1 MEFLSPEEYGM
12 RDFAAA
18 VEHINHAK
26 GQVLPE
32 NIQRQLFSIWCR
44 VTQGPP
50 PPGPPPSGLDAAKQ
64 AQFVAWQ
71 DTAGL
76 YPTKL
81 EASTAYVELVTQH
94 DSLWREEGSQDQK
107 NIPTHIKAQLKQ
119 SGIRVV
125 ASTSSSDVDSAASSS
140 LSDSEEDSEKK
151 ETKTTA
157 VVAPVKSIFEAVRAG
172 RRYAMF
178 LPKEA
183 NAIDPETASSVLMI
197 AVDSEQ
203 VEAVAALLAAGS
215 DVNWVDPEDGSTVL
229 HCAALLGSLPIVQLL
244 LNAGADPLFK
254 DSDGLTCIDV
264 AEQEHLTNIV
274 EVLQAG
280 LGCVE

>member
-1 MEFLSPEEYGM
+1 MEFLSPEEYAM

-18 VEHINHAK
+18 VEHLNHAK

-32 NIQRQLFSIWCR
+32 NIQRQLFSIWSR

-50 PPGPPPSGLDAAKQ
+50 PSGPPPSSLDAAKR

-71 DTAGL
+71 DTTGL
-76 YPTKL
+76 YKTKL
-81 EASTAYVELVTQH
+81 EASTAYVELVTRH
-94 DSLWREEGSQDQK
+94 DPLWREDGSQEKK
-107 NIPTHIKAQLKQ
+107 NIPTHIKAQLKH

-125 ASTSSSDVDSAASSS
+125 VSSSSSSSES
-140 LSDSEEDSEKK
+140 LSDSEEDL
-151 ETKTTA
+151 ETKTTKTTT

-172 RRYAMF
+172 RRYTMF

-183 NAIDPETASSVLMI
+183 NAIDPDTASSVLMI

-203 VEAVAALLAAGS
+203 VGAVAALLAAGS
-215 DVNWVDPEDGSTVL
+215 DVHWVDPEDGSTVL

-264 AEQEHLTNIV
+264 AEQEHLANIV

-280 LGCVE
+280 CVE

>member
-1 MEFLSPEEYGM
+1 M

-18 VEHINHAK
+18 VEHLNHAK

-32 NIQRQLFSIWCR
+32 NIQRQLFSIWSR

-50 PPGPPPSGLDAAKQ
+50 PSGPPPSSLDAAKR

-71 DTAGL
+71 DTTGL
-76 YPTKL
+76 YKTKL
-81 EASTAYVELVTQH
+81 EASTAYVELVTRH
-94 DSLWREEGSQDQK
+94 DPLWREDGSQEKK
-107 NIPTHIKAQLKQ
+107 NIPTHIKAQLKH

-125 ASTSSSDVDSAASSS
+125 VSSSSSDGD
-140 LSDSEEDSEKK
+140 SDSEEDD
-151 ETKTTA
+151 ETKTTKTTT

-172 RRYAMF
+172 RRYTMF

-183 NAIDPETASSVLMI
+183 NAIDPDTASSVLMI

-203 VEAVAALLAAGS
+203 VGAVAALLAAGS
-215 DVNWVDPEDGSTVL
+215 DVHWVDPEDGSTVL

-264 AEQEHLTNIV
+264 AEQEHLANIV

-280 LGCVE
+280 CVE

>member
-1 MEFLSPEEYGM
+1 MEFLSPEEYAM

-18 VEHINHAK
+18 VEHLNHAK

-32 NIQRQLFSIWCR
+32 NIQRQLFSIWSR

-50 PPGPPPSGLDAAKQ
+50 PSGPPPSSLDAAKR

-71 DTAGL
+71 DTTGL
-76 YPTKL
+76 YKTKL
-81 EASTAYVELVTQH
+81 EASTAYVELVTRH
-94 DSLWREEGSQDQK
+94 DPLWREDGSQEKK
-107 NIPTHIKAQLKQ
+107 NIPTHIKAQLKH

-125 ASTSSSDVDSAASSS
+125 VSSSSSSSES
-140 LSDSEEDSEKK
+140 LSDSEEDSE
-151 ETKTTA
+151 TKTTKTTT

-172 RRYAMF
+172 RRYTMF

-183 NAIDPETASSVLMI
+183 NAIDPDTASSVLMI

-203 VEAVAALLAAGS
+203 VGAVAALLAAGS
-215 DVNWVDPEDGSTVL
+215 DVHWVDPEDGSTVL

-264 AEQEHLTNIV
+264 AEQEHLANIV

-280 LGCVE
+280 CVE

>member
-1 MEFLSPEEYGM
+1 MEFLSPEEYAM

-18 VEHINHAK
+18 VEHLNHAK

-32 NIQRQLFSIWCR
+32 NIQRQLFSIWSR

-50 PPGPPPSGLDAAKQ
+50 PSGPPPSSLDAAKR

-71 DTAGL
+71 DTTGL
-76 YPTKL
+76 YKTKL
-81 EASTAYVELVTQH
+81 EASTAYVELVTRH
-94 DSLWREEGSQDQK
+94 DPLWREDGSQEKKD
-107 NIPTHIKAQLKQ
+107 IPTHIKAQLKH

-125 ASTSSSDVDSAASSS
+125 VSSSSSDGN
-140 LSDSEEDSEKK
+140 SDSEEDD
-151 ETKTTA
+151 ETKTTKTTT

-172 RRYAMF
+172 RRYTMF

-183 NAIDPETASSVLMI
+183 NAIDPDTASSVLMI

-203 VEAVAALLAAGS
+203 VGAVAALLAAGS
-215 DVNWVDPEDGSTVL
+215 DVHWVDPEDGSTVL

-264 AEQEHLTNIV
+264 AEQEHLANIV

-280 LGCVE
+280 CVE

>member
-1 MEFLSPEEYGM
+1 MEFLSPEEYAM

-18 VEHINHAK
+18 VEHLNHAK

-32 NIQRQLFSIWCR
+32 NIQRQLFSIWSR

-50 PPGPPPSGLDAAKQ
+50 PSGPPPSSLDAAKR

-71 DTAGL
+71 DTTGL
-76 YPTKL
+76 YKTKL
-81 EASTAYVELVTQH
+81 EASTAYVELVTRH
-94 DSLWREEGSQDQK
+94 DPLWREDGSQEKK
-107 NIPTHIKAQLKQ
+107 NIPTHIKAQLKH

-125 ASTSSSDVDSAASSS
+125 VSSSSSDRD
-140 LSDSEEDSEKK
+140 SDSEEDD
-151 ETKTTA
+151 ETKTTKTTT

-172 RRYAMF
+172 RRYTMF

-183 NAIDPETASSVLMI
+183 NAIDPDTASSVLMI

-203 VEAVAALLAAGS
+203 VGAVAALLAAGS
-215 DVNWVDPEDGSTVL
+215 DVHWVDPEDGSTVL

-264 AEQEHLTNIV
+264 AEQEHLANIV

-280 LGCVE
+280 CVE

>member
-1 MEFLSPEEYGM
+1 MEFLSPEEYAM

-18 VEHINHAK
+18 VEHLNHAK

-32 NIQRQLFSIWCR
+32 NIQRQLFSIWSR

-50 PPGPPPSGLDAAKQ
+50 PSGPPPSSLDAAKR

-71 DTAGL
+71 DTTGL
-76 YPTKL
+76 YKTKL
-81 EASTAYVELVTQH
+81 EASTAYVELVTRH
-94 DSLWREEGSQDQK
+94 DPLWREDGSQEK
-107 NIPTHIKAQLKQ
+107 KSIPTHIKAQLKH

-125 ASTSSSDVDSAASSS
+125 VSSSSSDGN
-140 LSDSEEDSEKK
+140 SDSEEDD
-151 ETKTTA
+151 ETKTTKTTT

-172 RRYAMF
+172 RRYTMF

-183 NAIDPETASSVLMI
+183 NAIDPDTASSVLMI

-203 VEAVAALLAAGS
+203 VGAVAALLAAGS
-215 DVNWVDPEDGSTVL
+215 DVHWVDPEDGSTVL

-264 AEQEHLTNIV
+264 AEQEHLANIV

-280 LGCVE
+280 CVE

>member
-1 MEFLSPEEYGM
+1 MEFLSPEEYAM

-18 VEHINHAK
+18 VEHLNHAK

-32 NIQRQLFSIWCR
+32 NIQRQLFSIWSR

-50 PPGPPPSGLDAAKQ
+50 PSGPPPSSLDAAKR

-71 DTAGL
+71 DTTGL
-76 YPTKL
+76 YKTKL
-81 EASTAYVELVTQH
+81 EASTAYVELVTRH
-94 DSLWREEGSQDQK
+94 DPLWREDGSEEKK
-107 NIPTHIKAQLKQ
+107 NIPTHIKAQLKH

-125 ASTSSSDVDSAASSS
+125 VSSSSSSSES
-140 LSDSEEDSEKK
+140 LSDSEEDSE
-151 ETKTTA
+151 TKTTKTTT

-172 RRYAMF
+172 RRYTMF

-183 NAIDPETASSVLMI
+183 NAIDPDTASSVLMI

-203 VEAVAALLAAGS
+203 VGAVAALLAAGS
-215 DVNWVDPEDGSTVL
+215 DVHWVDPEDGSTVL

-264 AEQEHLTNIV
+264 AEQEHLANIV

-280 LGCVE
+280 CVE

>member
-1 MEFLSPEEYGM
+1 MEFLSPEEYAM

-18 VEHINHAK
+18 VEHLNHAK

-32 NIQRQLFSIWCR
+32 NIQRQLFSIWSR

-50 PPGPPPSGLDAAKQ
+50 PSGPPPSSLDAAKR

-71 DTAGL
+71 DTTGL
-76 YPTKL
+76 YKTKL
-81 EASTAYVELVTQH
+81 EASTAYVELVTRH
-94 DSLWREEGSQDQK
+94 DPLWREDGSQEKK
-107 NIPTHIKAQLKQ
+107 NIPTHIKAQLKH

-125 ASTSSSDVDSAASSS
+125 VSSSSSDGN
-140 LSDSEEDSEKK
+140 SDSEEDD
-151 ETKTTA
+151 ETKTTKTTT

-172 RRYAMF
+172 RRYTMF

-183 NAIDPETASSVLMI
+183 NAIDPDTASSVLMI

-203 VEAVAALLAAGS
+203 VGAVAALLAAGS
-215 DVNWVDPEDGSTVL
+215 DVHWVDPEDGSTVL

-264 AEQEHLTNIV
+264 AEQEHLANIV

-280 LGCVE
+280 CVE

>member
-1 MEFLSPEEYGM
+1 MEFLSPEEYAM

-18 VEHINHAK
+18 VEHLNHAK

-32 NIQRQLFSIWCR
+32 NIQRQLFSIWSR

-50 PPGPPPSGLDAAKQ
+50 PSGPPPSSLDAAKR

-71 DTAGL
+71 DTTGL
-76 YPTKL
+76 YRTKL
-81 EASTAYVELVTQH
+81 EASTAYVELVTRH
-94 DSLWREEGSQDQK
+94 DPLWREDGSQEKK
-107 NIPTHIKAQLKQ
+107 NIPTHIKAQLKH

-125 ASTSSSDVDSAASSS
+125 VSSSSSDGDSAGSS
-140 LSDSEEDSEKK
+140 LSDSEEDL
-151 ETKTTA
+151 ETKTTKTTT

-172 RRYAMF
+172 RRYTMF

-183 NAIDPETASSVLMI
+183 NAIDPDTASSVLMI

-203 VEAVAALLAAGS
+203 VGAVAALLAAGS
-215 DVNWVDPEDGSTVL
+215 DVHWVDPEDGSTVL

-264 AEQEHLTNIV
+264 AEQEHLANIV

-280 LGCVE
+280 CVE

>member
-1 MEFLSPEEYGM
+1 MEFLSPEEYAM

-18 VEHINHAK
+18 VEHLNHAK

-32 NIQRQLFSIWCR
+32 NIQRQLFSIWSR

-50 PPGPPPSGLDAAKQ
+50 PSGPPPSSLDAAKR

-71 DTAGL
+71 DTTGL
-76 YPTKL
+76 YKTKL
-81 EASTAYVELVTQH
+81 EASTAYVELVTRH
-94 DSLWREEGSQDQK
+94 YPLWREDGSQEKK
-107 NIPTHIKAQLKQ
+107 NIPTHIKAQLKH

-125 ASTSSSDVDSAASSS
+125 VSSSSSDRD
-140 LSDSEEDSEKK
+140 SDSEEDD
-151 ETKTTA
+151 ETKTTKTTT

-172 RRYAMF
+172 RRYTMF

-183 NAIDPETASSVLMI
+183 NAIDPDTASSVLMI

-203 VEAVAALLAAGS
+203 VGAVAALLAAGS
-215 DVNWVDPEDGSTVL
+215 DVHWVDPEDGSTVL

-264 AEQEHLTNIV
+264 AEQEHLANIV

-280 LGCVE
+280 CVE